1 MLVDPHTTAVVT
13 TAKGVALMGSAIG
26 SLFGPLGSVVGAKVG
41 YVAGACLAASQ
52 MRRH

>member
-1 MLVDPHTTAVVT
+1 MLDPHTTAVVT

-41 YVAGACLAASQ
+41 YMTGALLAASQ
-52 MRRH
+52 LRRL